1 MKHLINSLL
10 CFLCITGMGY
20 AQSGKKGKT
29 LLTYER
35 VNKDSLGVSYE
46 QRIYRNPFN
55 GFVELRY
62 SLSDTSSQRYIPLFQ
77 GVPIAS
83 YQKIGSGIYSKP
95 LSASASRQVGVN
107 KWFPLKDYKLD
118 FSLLPLFT
126 AKFGNFDNPVEAK
139 FSVALNTQLI
149 LGRGL
154 AITTGLTI
162 PIVNDLDQQSLRLRL
177 APTFINKFLTFRKF
191 NFMSLS
197 AGLFYKDQYGLN
209 AQYRYFDVNSPWSFG
224 LEGSF
229 SGYYRIS
236 GDYFEYQSL
245 RHLMVLGDVSYRI
258 FKNDITLKLSGGQ
271 YLYNDRGV
279 RFDFIRQ
286 FSNVE
291 IGFYALKT
299 TNGTS
304 VGFNFAIPIPPGV
317 ILQGKRVR
325 LRTADEF
332 RWEYLYVKG
341 YQIAERYR
349 TGYQLDEKLRTYHSS
364 YWDNQLKRG
373 L

>member
-1 MKHLINSLL
+1 MRNFINCLL
-10 CFLCITGMGY
+10 CLYCITSIGY
-20 AQSGKKGKT
+20 AQTGKKEKVR
-29 LLTYER
+29 LNYER
-35 VNKDSLGVSYE
+35 VNKDTAGLSYE

-55 GFVELRY
+55 GFAELRY
-62 SLSDTSSQRYIPLFQ
+62 SLSDTSSQKYIPLFQ
-77 GVPIAS
+77 GVPVAS
-83 YQKIGSGIYSKP
+83 YQKVGSGIYSRP
-95 LSASASRQVGVN
+95 LSEQASRSLGVN
-107 KWFPLKDYKLD
+107 KWFPFKEYKLD

-154 AITTGLTI
+154 ALTTGLTI
-162 PIVNDLDQQSLRLRL
+162 PIVNDFDQQSLRLRL
-177 APTFINKFLTFRKF
+177 APTFINKFLNFRKV

-197 AGLFYKDQYGLN
+197 AGLFYKDQYGFN
-209 AQYRYFDVNSPWSFG
+209 AQYRHFDVNKHWSFG
-224 LEGSF
+224 FEGSY

-236 GDYFEYQSL
+236 GDYFEYQSI
-245 RHLMVLGDVSYRI
+245 RHLMLLGDVSYRI
-258 FKNDITLKLSGGQ
+258 FKNDVTLKLSGGQ
-271 YLYNDRGV
+271 YLYNDRGM

-317 ILQGKRVR
+317 ILQGKHVR

-349 TGYQLDEKLRTYHSS
+349 TGYQLDEKLRMYHNS
-364 YWDNQLKRG
+364 YWENQMKRG